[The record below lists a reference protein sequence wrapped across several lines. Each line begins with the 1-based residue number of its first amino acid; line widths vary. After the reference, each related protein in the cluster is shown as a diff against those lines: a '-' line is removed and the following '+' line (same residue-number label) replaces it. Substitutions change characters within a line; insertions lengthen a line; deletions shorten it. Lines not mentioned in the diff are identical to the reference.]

1 MGEKAAASHLR
12 ASPSGATFP
21 ARFQRAR
28 GREMILLE
36 FGPKAQPVL
45 FDRAR
50 RVIRADSAA
59 EVAPALEA
67 LDRAAREGLWT
78 AGFLSYE
85 AGYALEPRLLPLM
98 PENRRLPLLAFGVY
112 DAPLAGDDL
121 LAQAGAEAAEAGL
134 SAAEPAWT
142 AEEHGRAIARILD
155 YIAAGDIYQANLT
168 MQMRARRSGTAP
180 GLYGALRARQPVG
193 YGGYAALPGLPGLIS
208 RSPELFFETDRD
220 GRIETRP
227 MKGTAPRA
235 SNPAHDAALRMEL
248 QQSLKNRAENLMIVD
263 LLRNDISRICRVGTV
278 RVPELFAIESYV
290 TVHQMVSRVTG
301 VLRPG
306 ATPSAIF
313 RAIYPCGSITGA
325 PKIRAME
332 IIRELEAGPR
342 GAYCGAMGW
351 IAPGGAARFNVA
363 IRTLTLYD
371 EGEVEFGVG
380 GGIVADSTAEGEY
393 EEALWKARFA
403 ALTRG

>member
-1 MGEKAAASHLR
+1 
-12 ASPSGATFP
+12 
-21 ARFQRAR
+21 
-28 GREMILLE
+28 MILLE

-45 FDRAR
+45 FDRAS
-50 RVIRADSAA
+50 RVIRADSAG

-67 LDRAAREGLWT
+67 LDRAARDGFWT

-98 PENRRLPLLAFGVY
+98 PENRRGPLLAFGVY
-112 DAPLAGDDL
+112 DAPLAGDAV
-121 LAQAGAEAAEAGL
+121 LARADAETADAGL
-134 SAAEPAWT
+134 SATRPSWRAD
-142 AEEHGRAIARILD
+142 EHAGAIARILD

-168 MQMRARRSGTAP
+168 MQMHALRSGSP
-180 GLYGALRARQPVG
+180 LGLYGALRSRQPVG
-193 YGGYAALPGLPGLIS
+193 FGGYAALPDLPVLIS
-208 RSPELFFETDRD
+208 RSPELFFKTSA
-220 GRIETRP
+220 GGAIETRP

-301 VLRPG
+301 ALLPG
-306 ATPSAIF
+306 TKPSAIF

-342 GAYCGAMGW
+342 GAYCGALGW
-351 IAPGGAARFNVA
+351 IAPDGAAEFNVA

-371 EGEVEFGVG
+371 DDEVAFGVG
-380 GGIVADSTAEGEY
+380 GGIVADSTAAGEY

>member
-1 MGEKAAASHLR
+1 
-12 ASPSGATFP
+12 
-21 ARFQRAR
+21 
-28 GREMILLE
+28 
-36 FGPKAQPVL
+36 
-45 FDRAR
+45 
-50 RVIRADSAA
+50 
-59 EVAPALEA
+59 
-67 LDRAAREGLWT
+67 
-78 AGFLSYE
+78 
-85 AGYALEPRLLPLM
+85 
-98 PENRRLPLLAFGVY
+98 
-112 DAPLAGDDL
+112 
-121 LAQAGAEAAEAGL
+121 
-134 SAAEPAWT
+134 
-142 AEEHGRAIARILD
+142 
-155 YIAAGDIYQANLT
+155 
-168 MQMRARRSGTAP
+168 
-180 GLYGALRARQPVG
+180 
-193 YGGYAALPGLPGLIS
+193 
-208 RSPELFFETDRD
+208 
-220 GRIETRP
+220 

-235 SNPAHDAALRMEL
+235 SNPAHDAALRLEL

-301 VLRPG
+301 ELRPG
-306 ATPSAIF
+306 TTPSAIF

-351 IAPGGAARFNVA
+351 IAPDGAARFNVA

-371 EGEVEFGVG
+371 EGEVAFGVG
-380 GGIVADSTAEGEY
+380 GGIVADSTAEGEF